1 MRIAI
6 KNGDVILQQLT
17 PDQYNIIKS
26 WNLMRWVRSEQALR
40 GKANLALLDKLAT
53 LGKLPPSIEE
63 MRKRLHGTADRVNAE
78 RNAENPEPL
87 IQYPV
92 TKSLF
97 KHQTRAANMAVITFG
112 YDPDAG
118 DFTETG
124 PDDRRGFGL
133 LFEMGCGKTL
143 TAIAIMGALWKFGRA
158 KRVLVVAPSS
168 VCGVWPKEMEE
179 MADFPFSVAV
189 MTGDKKKRLEALTSL
204 DTAPRQNLQMA
215 VINYESTWRDGIFEA
230 LAAWKPDLIIADESQ
245 RIKTHDAAQSKAMHR
260 LGDIT
265 PYKLI
270 LSGTPVQNNAIDIF
284 SQYRFLDSGVFG
296 TSFYAFRNKYAIM
309 GGFDKHQIVGYREM
323 DDLIQKEHSIAYRVT
338 KDEALDLPE
347 QTFENRY
354 IQLSP
359 ADRKVYDQIRRDSYA
374 ELENGGEVTAP
385 TVLTRLLR
393 LQQLTGGFLRLDD
406 TEKPKLVNKAKLEA
420 LMEIVGDCVDAGQK
434 LVVFARFTSEIDLIA
449 DALRQSKVPFGMI
462 DGRTPTEHKSDRMTG
477 EQILSRSEVVQDF
490 QTNPKTVVFLAQIQ
504 TAGLGITLHAA
515 STAVF
520 YSLDFNY
527 ANYVQALARIHRI
540 GQRSACTYIHLLVEK
555 SVDEK
560 VLKAIGTKDDLA
572 KSIVDSWRTYFE

>member
-1 MRIAI
+1 
-6 KNGDVILQQLT
+6 
-17 PDQYNIIKS
+17 
-26 WNLMRWVRSEQALR
+26 
-40 GKANLALLDKLAT
+40 
-53 LGKLPPSIEE
+53 
-63 MRKRLHGTADRVNAE
+63 
-78 RNAENPEPL
+78 
-87 IQYPV
+87 
-92 TKSLF
+92 
-97 KHQTRAANMAVITFG
+97 
-112 YDPDAG
+112 
-118 DFTETG
+118 
-124 PDDRRGFGL
+124 
-133 LFEMGCGKTL
+133 
-143 TAIAIMGALWKFGRA
+143 MGALWKFGRA

-189 MTGDKKKRLEALTSL
+189 MTGDKKKRLEALGSL
-204 DTAPRQNLQMA
+204 ENAPRQNLQMA
-215 VINYESTWRDGIFEA
+215 VINYESTWRNGIFEA

-374 ELENGGEVTAP
+374 ELEN
-385 TVLTRLLR
+385 
-393 LQQLTGGFLRLDD
+393 
-406 TEKPKLVNKAKLEA
+406 KAKLEA

-462 DGRTPTEHKSDRMTG
+462 DGRTPTEHKTDRVTG
-477 EQILSRSEVVQDF
+477 EQTLSRSEVVQDF
-490 QTNPKTVVFLAQIQ
+490 QTNPNTVVFLAQIQ